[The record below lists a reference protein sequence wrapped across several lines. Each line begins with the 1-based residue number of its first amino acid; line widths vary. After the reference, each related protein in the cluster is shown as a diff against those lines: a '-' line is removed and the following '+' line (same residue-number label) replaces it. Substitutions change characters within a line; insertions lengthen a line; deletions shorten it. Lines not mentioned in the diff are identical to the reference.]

1 MKKIILAVMATS
13 MLLTNVVFASTN
25 ATYIKNAKSSTV
37 PSLNQNNVLHI
48 DSLDPN

>member
-25 ATYIKNAKSSTV
+25 TKHINNTKNITVST
-37 PSLNQNNVLHI
+37 LNQNNVFHV
-48 DSLDPN
+48 DSVDPN